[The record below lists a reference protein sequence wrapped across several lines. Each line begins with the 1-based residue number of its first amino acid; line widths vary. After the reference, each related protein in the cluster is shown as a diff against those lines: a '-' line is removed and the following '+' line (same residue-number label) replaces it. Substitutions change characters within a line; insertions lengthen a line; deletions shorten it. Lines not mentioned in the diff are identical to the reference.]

1 MPSQELIFPK
11 TFLRINLAS
20 VKAKTKKGLKYIN
33 YQAVTPPPPNPPK
46 LSRRPLMKGRVLG
59 PGVIAGEDEQR
70 YKYEAEDF
78 KGEGELKPGDELDF
92 VIEDGKAK
100 VLYIGP

>member
-1 MPSQELIFPK
+1 
-11 TFLRINLAS
+11 
-20 VKAKTKKGLKYIN
+20 
-33 YQAVTPPPPNPPK
+33 
-46 LSRRPLMKGRVLG
+46 MKGRVLG